1 MSEKILAK
9 QNLLEHDMWSF
20 QVLADF
26 RLLMDTSTSLPDTAV
41 GAVAHET
48 ALKMSRVFRWD
59 GVGTHA
65 YRRQR

>member
-1 MSEKILAK
+1 
-9 QNLLEHDMWSF
+9 
-20 QVLADF
+20 VLADF